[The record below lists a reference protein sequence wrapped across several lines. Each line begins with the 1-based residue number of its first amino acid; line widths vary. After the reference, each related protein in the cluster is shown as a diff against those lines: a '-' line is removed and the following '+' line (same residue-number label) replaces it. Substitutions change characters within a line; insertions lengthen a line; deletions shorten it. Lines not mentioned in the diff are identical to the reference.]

1 MEEKDI
7 DDLIMRFRNHSE
19 NDIEHI
25 QKMLE
30 PIILKLGIAGKRNE
44 KIEMFLKELIAKKET
59 MDRVKVEPNV
69 SQGNYMNYS
78 QNQRP
83 PIYMQ
88 PQYSYN

>member
-1 MEEKDI
+1 
-7 DDLIMRFRNHSE
+7 
-19 NDIEHI
+19 
-25 QKMLE
+25 MLE

-78 QNQRP
+78 QN
-83 PIYMQ
+83 
-88 PQYSYN
+88 

>member
-30 PIILKLGIAGKRNE
+30 PIILKFSIAGKRND
-44 KIEMFLKELIAKKET
+44 KIERFLKELIAKKET
-59 MDRVKVEPNV
+59 IDKVKVEPTAGH
-69 SQGNYMNYS
+69 SSYTNY
-78 QNQRP
+78 
-83 PIYMQ
+83 
-88 PQYSYN
+88 PQT